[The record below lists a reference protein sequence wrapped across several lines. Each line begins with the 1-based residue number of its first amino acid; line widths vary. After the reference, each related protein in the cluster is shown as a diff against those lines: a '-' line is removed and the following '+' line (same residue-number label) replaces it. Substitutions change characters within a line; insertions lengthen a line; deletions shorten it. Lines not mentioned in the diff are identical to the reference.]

1 MMAQSVPEIGK
12 RVKHTR
18 ALQAACESSP
28 LSRRFVKLPKVKIE
42 EAESMS
48 TEITIILMLV
58 AFIVGMM
65 TGISLA
71 RPGTR

>member
-1 MMAQSVPEIGK
+1 
-12 RVKHTR
+12 
-18 ALQAACESSP
+18 
-28 LSRRFVKLPKVKIE
+28 
-42 EAESMS
+42 MS
-48 TEITIILMLV
+48 AEITIILMLV